1 MNYLPAYRLKIY
13 RDFKAIEAVDFHGI
27 VRYYERFEQDI
38 HQLDFEEYFDCL
50 ASYTQALYEI
60 GDYRKHLVMCD
71 FLLETI
77 IIQNVESW
85 GGEDLY
91 TKTLLAK
98 ATSQYYEQEFKS
110 AERILKELVKIAPE
124 NTVLAQKLWEKCLL
138 RQKPNWLM
146 RIRALGVGILLFTAL
161 FIAVEIFVVAPFFSE
176 YHARVQLAHNVLL
189 VLGLLILF
197 AGELR
202 HVWICHHTV
211 KCFVQRTRQKKSA

>member
-13 RDFKAIEAVDFHGI
+13 RNFKAIEAVDFHGI
-27 VRYYERFEQDI
+27 VRYYERYEQDI

-77 IIQNVESW
+77 IIQNVETW

-91 TKTLLAK
+91 TRTLLAK
-98 ATSQYYEQEFKS
+98 ATSQYYEQEYQS
-110 AERILKELVKIAPE
+110 AEHILKEFVKITPE
-124 NTVLAQKLWEKCLL
+124 NTLPAQKLWKKCLL
-138 RQKPNWLM
+138 CQKPVWLM

-161 FIAVEIFVVAPFFSE
+161 FIAIEIFVVAPFFSE
-176 YHARVQLAHNVLL
+176 YHARVQQAHNVLL
-189 VLGLLILF
+189 VLGLFILF

-202 HVWICHHTV
+202 HIWICHHSV
-211 KCFVQRTRQKKSA
+211 NRFVQHARQKKSA

>member
-1 MNYLPAYRLKIY
+1 MNFLPAYRLKIY
-13 RDFKAIEAVDFHGI
+13 RNFKSIEAADYHGI
-27 VRYYERFEQDI
+27 ARYYERFEQDI
-38 HQLDFEEYFDCL
+38 HQLDFDEYFDCL

-98 ATSQYYEQEFKS
+98 ATSQYFEQEYKS

-124 NTVLAQKLWEKCLL
+124 NSVLAAILNKVS
-138 RQKPNWLM
+138 R
-146 RIRALGVGILLFTAL
+146 ILLSVRINFL
-161 FIAVEIFVVAPFFSE
+161 
-176 YHARVQLAHNVLL
+176 
-189 VLGLLILF
+189 
-197 AGELR
+197 
-202 HVWICHHTV
+202 
-211 KCFVQRTRQKKSA
+211 